1 MAGSPLS
8 APREMRFR
16 WYLQVDKYYMPVK
29 EVCRIFCISKKTYYK
44 WRKHDYGEN
53 SNNYISRKDHPSL
66 KLTPEIKLAIYYA
79 KVKYGYGP
87 KKMRRYL
94 EDKHSL
100 SVSTTIIYRYYR
112 KRHLIMKPQKK
123 LPWYHP
129 MKEPYLPLKPGDN
142 IQLDVKYVP
151 SLEGTWNYQFR
162 FLDTFTDM
170 QYAIDC
176 LDKSARSTIYAFRMA
191 KRYFP
196 FEMAGIQTDNG
207 GEFRGLFAIYLN
219 KLGITHRFI
228 PKRSAPWN
236 GKVERANRSVDDE
249 YYLNTNRPWK
259 NLSEYVHWYNYERY
273 HDGKGMNLMTPHQK
287 YQQFLLKSVTLEC

>member
-8 APREMRFR
+8 APRKMRFR
-16 WYLQVDKYYMPVK
+16 WYLQVDKYHRPIK
-29 EVCRIFCISKKTYYK
+29 EVCRIFGISKKTYYK

-53 SNNYISRKDHPSL
+53 GNTYISRKDHPNL
-66 KLTPEIKLAIYYA
+66 KLTPKIRLAIYRA
-79 KVKYGYGP
+79 KIKYGYGP

-94 EDKHSL
+94 KDKFDL

-112 KRHLIMKPQKK
+112 RRHLIMRPQRK
-123 LPWYHP
+123 LPWYRP
-129 MKEPYLPLKPGDN
+129 MKEPYLSLKPCDN
-142 IQLDVKYVP
+142 IQLDVKYAPNV
-151 SLEGTWNYQFR
+151 EGTWNYQFR
-162 FLDTFTDM
+162 FIDVFTNM

-176 LDKSARSTIYAFRMA
+176 FDKSSKSTTYAFRMA

-196 FEMAGIQTDNG
+196 FKMTGIQTDNG

-219 KLGITHRFI
+219 HLGITHRFI

-249 YYLNTNRPWK
+249 YYLNTNKPWK
-259 NLSEYVHWYNYERY
+259 NLPEYVHWYNYERY
-273 HDGKGMNLMTPHQK
+273 HDGKSMNLMTPYQK